1 MSLTEKVFPM
11 RTVLVVLSTL
21 AFAASSAFAAD
32 QPPVAGGR
40 AACKADAAALCAGVQ
55 PGNHRIAACLKQ
67 NEAKVSPACKD
78 AMAQAQDRKAQSKSG
93 PAPQ

>member
-1 MSLTEKVFPM
+1 MSLTEKAFPM

-21 AFAASSAFAAD
+21 ALAASSALAAD
-32 QPPVAGGR
+32 QPPVGSGR
-40 AACKADAAALCAGVQ
+40 AACKADAAALCPGVQ

-78 AMAQAQDRKAQSKSG
+78 AMAQARKAQSKSG

>member
-1 MSLTEKVFPM
+1 MKTVFFAFS
-11 RTVLVVLSTL
+11 VLAL
-21 AFAASSAFAAD
+21 AASSAFAAD

-40 AACKADAAALCAGVQ
+40 AACKADAAALCSGVQ